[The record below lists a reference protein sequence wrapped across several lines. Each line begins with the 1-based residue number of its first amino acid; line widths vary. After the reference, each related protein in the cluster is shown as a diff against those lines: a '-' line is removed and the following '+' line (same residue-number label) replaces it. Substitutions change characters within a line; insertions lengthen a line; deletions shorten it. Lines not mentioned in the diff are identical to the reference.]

1 MSSKSKTI
9 FFYIIREYLLS
20 FLIAFSFFFFI
31 FFINQILLMA
41 EEILSK
47 NVPFWDVVRLIV
59 YSFPAIIS
67 FSFPFG
73 SLVGALMAIG
83 RLSSDN
89 EILAMQSCGIHHM
102 HIFLPMFFLGICFS
116 IVSFI
121 TTDIFLPLGT
131 INFGKLY
138 REVLFSNPQL
148 ELEPYSIKRYQ
159 DSIMITGDVNDRV
172 INDLVIIDRTH
183 EKDRRI
189 ILADRA
195 VLSQDEEQHGV
206 TSLELS
212 DVFSQVIDK
221 NRKNRF
227 EYSTAGRMV
236 YNILL
241 KDISF
246 SLQNPGPREMS
257 SVDVYNAIQEKRRQL
272 EIRKNEQKQL
282 VANLR
287 FALAQQYAYLA
298 EMTAESR
305 NPPRSSD
312 VEQLNGVLTEYER
325 QSKKSVSDR
334 SLQIYLLEFYKKFS
348 IPLGCLAFVIFA
360 FPVGYFARR
369 SGRSIGFGI
378 GLIVSILYWSILFAG
393 QTLGLRLDFPP
404 FWSMWL
410 PNILIVAL
418 GLSFFVLGFK
428 R

>member
-1 MSSKSKTI
+1 MSSQSKTI
-9 FFYIIREYLLS
+9 FFYVIREYLLS

-83 RLSSDN
+83 RLSADN

-116 IVSFI
+116 LVSFI

-148 ELEPYSIKRYQ
+148 ELEPYSIKHYQ
-159 DSIMITGDVNDRV
+159 DSIMITGDVNDRI

-221 NRKNRF
+221 NKKNMF
-227 EYSTAGRMV
+227 EYSKAGRMV

-272 EIRKNEQKQL
+272 EIRKDEQKQL
-282 VANLR
+282 VTNLR
-287 FALAQQYAYLA
+287 FALAQQYAYLT
-298 EMTAESR
+298 EMTAERR

-312 VEQLNGVLTEYER
+312 VERLNGVLAEYER
-325 QSKKSVSDR
+325 QSNKTINDR

-378 GLIVSILYWSILFAG
+378 GLIVSILYWSLLFAG

-418 GLSFFVLGFK
+418 GLSFFVIGFK

>member
-1 MSSKSKTI
+1 MISRRRII
-9 FFYIIREYLLS
+9 FFYIIREYFLS

-47 NVPFWDVVRLIV
+47 NVPFWDVVRLII
-59 YSFPAIIS
+59 YSLPAIIS

-89 EILAMQSCGIHHM
+89 EILAMQSCGVHHIS
-102 HIFLPMFFLGICFS
+102 IFFPMLFLGIFFT
-116 IVSFI
+116 VFSFI
-121 TTDIFLPLGT
+121 TTDVFLPLGT

-159 DSIMITGDVNDRV
+159 DSIMITGDVQDRR
-172 INDLVIIDRTH
+172 ISDIVIIDRTP

-189 ILADRA
+189 IMAEEA

-206 TSLELS
+206 TSLQLE

-227 EYSTAGRMV
+227 EYSTSRRMI

-257 SVDVYNAIQEKRRQL
+257 SVDVLEAIREKQMQLSLRR
-272 EIRKNEQKQL
+272 EEHAREVKD
-282 VANLR
+282 LR
-287 FALAQQYAYLA
+287 FDLAQQYAF
-298 EMTAESR
+298 TAEQAVTSGT
-305 NPPRSSD
+305 PPGKTGID
-312 VEQLNGVLTEYER
+312 QLANILDDYSR
-325 QSKKSVSDR
+325 QSQKTIGDR

-348 IPLGCLAFVIFA
+348 IPAGCLAFVIFA

-378 GLIVSILYWSILFAG
+378 GLIVSVFYWSLLFAG

-410 PNILIVAL
+410 PNILVTGM